1 MFIRQLLASFTTI
14 FLSSVLS
21 GVCRSAVAET
31 YCPAVSSNS
40 PTLSTDRRQNKTS
53 LRIVQYNTE
62 WLFLDYYASS
72 DCPGQGCSWHNQ
84 SAATTHMEYVG
95 RIVQELNPDIINIC
109 EVEGCDELN
118 ALINA
123 MVPNAMEPNV
133 VEPNVVEPSSTTTSA
148 YRSYMVQGK
157 DTSTGQNVGMLTK
170 IDPLVNL
177 YRTEERVAY
186 PVPGSKCASTSSSA
200 VTSTDT
206 TTGVSKHYITE
217 FMFGD
222 LHVAMIGVH
231 LLAFPTDPTRCQ
243 EREAQAQVIQNVIAK
258 YASLDYEIIVLGDF
272 NDFDAEVLDSNKNQP
287 TSLVLDI
294 FKGLAGNMAGTY
306 ELTNVAEDIVQE
318 DRFSDWWD
326 QNDNCV
332 SGPNEFS
339 MIDHILVSKS
349 IQEYVSAVFIY
360 HGYSEFCDTYNSD
373 HYPVVLDLSM

>member
-1 MFIRQLLASFTTI
+1 MFIRQLLASFTTF
-14 FLSSVLS
+14 FLSSILS
-21 GVCRSAVAET
+21 GVSKTAIAET
-31 YCPAVSSNS
+31 YCPTVSTNS
-40 PTLSTDRRQNKTS
+40 PSDRRQNKTS

-95 RIVQELNPDIINIC
+95 RIVQELDPDIINIC

-123 MVPNAMEPNV
+123 M
-133 VEPNVVEPSSTTTSA
+133 EPSTTTTSA
-148 YRSYMVQGK
+148 YKPYMVQGK

-186 PVPGSKCASTSSSA
+186 PVPGSKCTGTNSVSINSVS
-200 VTSTDT
+200 STDA
-206 TTGVSKHYITE
+206 TTGVTKHYITE

-222 LHVAMIGVH
+222 LHVAMIGLH

-287 TSLVLDI
+287 TSQVLDI
-294 FKGLAGNMAGTY
+294 VKGLSGSMAGTY
-306 ELTNVAEDIVQE
+306 ELTNVAEGIVQE

-326 QNDNCV
+326 QNENCV
-332 SGPNEFS
+332 SSSNEFS

-349 IQEYVSAVFIY
+349 IQEYIRAVYIY

-373 HYPVVLDLSM
+373 HYPVVVDLSL